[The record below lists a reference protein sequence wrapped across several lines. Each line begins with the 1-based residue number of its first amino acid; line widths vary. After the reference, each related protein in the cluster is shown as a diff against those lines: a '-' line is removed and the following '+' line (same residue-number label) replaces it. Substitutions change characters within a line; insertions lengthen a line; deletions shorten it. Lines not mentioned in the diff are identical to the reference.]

1 MFEKHVL
8 PPKPKA
14 RHTPWMTHVILELM
28 DERREAKGDQIKYRG
43 LDRQIKNARQK
54 AKEKMLNEQCK
65 ETEDLE
71 RKNSSADAC
80 KGRSSQLQKENM
92 YIYQLYR
99 NKIWEHYH
107 SQNDICTE
115 MQKDVFICFINYV
128 KAFNKAQHETPFNYL
143 NNLDVKEKGR
153 ELIKNLYSEQTA
165 AVRINNKSGW
175 IEIKP
180 GVR

>member
-1 MFEKHVL
+1 
-8 PPKPKA
+8 
-14 RHTPWMTHVILELM
+14 M

-43 LDRQIKNARQK
+43 LDRQIQNARQK

-107 SQNDICTE
+107 SQNICTE
-115 MQKDVFICFINYV
+115 MQKDVFI
-128 KAFNKAQHETPFNYL
+128 
-143 NNLDVKEKGR
+143 
-153 ELIKNLYSEQTA
+153 
-165 AVRINNKSGW
+165 
-175 IEIKP
+175 
-180 GVR
+180 